1 MNYKRDIG
9 KEILESIQSIK
20 QGKGKRHLVELPD
33 DIIGIRKN
41 LKLSQSAFSAL
52 LGVSIR
58 TLQDWE
64 QGRRFPR
71 GPALSLLRIAKE
83 HPEAFITGERG
94 KA

>member
-1 MNYKRDIG
+1 MNSKRPIG
-9 KEILESIQSIK
+9 QEILDSIKSIK
-20 QGKGKRHLVELPD
+20 QGKGKKHHIEVPD
-33 DIIGIRKN
+33 DVAQIRKKLN
-41 LKLSQSAFSAL
+41 LSQSAFSAL

-83 HPEAFITGERG
+83 HPEVFIVN
-94 KA
+94 

>member
-1 MNYKRDIG
+1 MSAKRDIG
-9 KEILESIQSIK
+9 QEILDSIKSIK
-20 QGKGKRHLVELPD
+20 QGKGKKFIIEVPD
-33 DIIGIRKN
+33 DIVEIRHK

-52 LGVSIR
+52 LGVSVR

-83 HPEAFITGERG
+83 HPSVFII
-94 KA
+94 KH

>member
-1 MNYKRDIG
+1 MNAKRDIG
-9 KEILESIQSIK
+9 QEILDSIK
-20 QGKGKRHLVELPD
+20 SIKHGKGKRHLVEVPE
-33 DIIGIRKN
+33 DILEIRHQLN
-41 LKLSQSAFSAL
+41 LSQSAFSAL

-83 HPEAFITGERG
+83 HPEVFIVN
-94 KA
+94 